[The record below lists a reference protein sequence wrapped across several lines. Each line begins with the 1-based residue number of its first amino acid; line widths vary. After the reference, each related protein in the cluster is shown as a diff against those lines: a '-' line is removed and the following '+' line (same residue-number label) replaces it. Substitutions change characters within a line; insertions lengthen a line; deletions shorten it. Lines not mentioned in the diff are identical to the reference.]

1 MKLKRIVG
9 SCMLIIGLLV
19 MNGCSSK
26 NIDEAAFQAYETAY
40 AKGKDMQSADFNIT
54 ILMDTENWKDGD
66 VRSKLSLTGSFQ
78 MKDDLPQLLADLN
91 LSVNGI
97 KFADMFHF
105 YITDNMMYI
114 DIMGKKTKELYQSD
128 EDSSSNNQSLDLNP
142 EKMKEFMEECTL
154 EEVDGKQVLH
164 IIMNDNF
171 LGNIIELL
179 KDSLKD
185 TYTDEDFVKLKKCI
199 DPIQV
204 DFILD
209 EEHGFHAYSVQVHFE
224 NEGEIMDIQIDIAL
238 NHINEVESI
247 PFPDFSEFIEKDSF
261 VDELDDFASG
271 GGKLPSGSQYND
283 FGGEDF

>member
-1 MKLKRIVG
+1 MKLKSIVG
-9 SCMLIIGLLV
+9 SCMLIVGLLIL
-19 MNGCSSK
+19 NGCSSK
-26 NIDEAAFQAYETAY
+26 NIEEAAFQAYETAF
-40 AKGKDMQSADFNIT
+40 AKGKEMQSADFDINI
-54 ILMDTENWKDGD
+54 LFDTENWKDGD
-66 VRSKLSLTGSFQ
+66 VRGKLGLTGSFQ
-78 MKDDLPQLLADLN
+78 MKDELPLMLADLN

-97 KFADMFHF
+97 KFTDMFHF

-114 DIMGKKTKELYQSD
+114 DIMGKKTKELYQID
-128 EDSSSNNQSLDLNP
+128 EGSSTNNQALDLSP

-164 IIMNDNF
+164 ITMNDDF
-171 LGNIIELL
+171 LGNIIELS

-185 TYTDEDFVKLKKCI
+185 TYTDEDFAKLKKCM
-199 DPIQV
+199 DPIKV

-238 NHINEVESI
+238 DHINEVESI

-261 VDELDDFASG
+261 VDELEDFAG